1 MPMNADWESLASDKR
16 ATRFASAPGLKMRY
30 VAAYLLAVLGGNDS
44 PTAKNIKKILSSV
57 GIDADDERVDKVISE
72 LSGKDVDDVI
82 NSGLSKLTCVP
93 AGGAVAAAPA
103 APAGGGAAP
112 AEIVDEFYYA
122 VMEKNKKSLLGPFS
136 SGSNF
141 FKLLEKGL
149 YKSLKENCHQL
160 ASGRLHIGL
169 TRLPDGQKVVI
180 SDFCSK
186 EEVIQAVLCSCF
198 IPCLCGWIPPSF
210 RGVDIREI
218 YEQGYRDTVFYLQIN
233 KEHGTVTRT
242 SKKTSHGQLQ
252 HRLPE
257 IVDEI
262 YSEVMEKSKKSI
274 FGPYSP
280 RFHFLKLLEKGLR
293 KGLTENCHQLASGR
307 LHIGL
312 TRLPD
317 GQKVVISDFCSKEEV
332 IQAVLCSCF
341 IPVIWG
347 WIPPS
352 FRGVN
357 HESEHVNSTADLR
370 EKLREEQN
378 EDTSDTCALHQRVA

>member
-1 MPMNADWESLASDKR
+1 MDEVDQGDVGSPAQSVSFCGCAFLLGYELGVIQALQELAPEMLG
-16 ATRFASAPGLKMRY
+16 SAAKFFGISSGAI
-30 VAAYLLAVLGGNDS
+30 AAAVLACGGN
-44 PTAKNIKKILSSV
+44 K
-57 GIDADDERVDKVISE
+57 
-72 LSGKDVDDVI
+72 
-82 NSGLSKLTCVP
+82 
-93 AGGAVAAAPA
+93 
-103 APAGGGAAP
+103 
-112 AEIVDEFYYA
+112 EIVDEFYYA

-210 RGVDIREI
+210 RGVRYIDGGFTSLHPLSDPETTIYVSPFAGENDICPRDCPAAFYTIKVLDCSFQISVENLCRMSYGIFPPLWLDIREI

-252 HRLPE
+252 HRLPDVQKNRNLSGLLHALAE
-257 IVDEI
+257 I
-262 YSEVMEKSKKSI
+262 
-274 FGPYSP
+274 
-280 RFHFLKLLEKGLR
+280 FLQSFWNYIKYL
-293 KGLTENCHQLASGR
+293 
-307 LHIGL
+307 
-312 TRLPD
+312 
-317 GQKVVISDFCSKEEV
+317 QK
-332 IQAVLCSCF
+332 
-341 IPVIWG
+341 
-347 WIPPS
+347 
-352 FRGVN
+352 R
-357 HESEHVNSTADLR
+357 
-370 EKLREEQN
+370 
-378 EDTSDTCALHQRVA
+378 